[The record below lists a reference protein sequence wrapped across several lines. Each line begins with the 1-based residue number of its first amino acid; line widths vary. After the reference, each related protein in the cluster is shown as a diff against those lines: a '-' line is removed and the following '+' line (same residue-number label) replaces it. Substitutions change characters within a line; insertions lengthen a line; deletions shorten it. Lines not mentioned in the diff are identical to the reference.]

1 MRSSCGSVGKKN
13 CRSKSQKLGWN
24 RCFESFNRRRI
35 LGNRSHV
42 RVPRHQ
48 KKQNYERYIQKKL
61 SPGIFSRMLTNLS
74 DEKLQWIKQTGF
86 GKVLGMRMK
95 RYAHKLGFALV
106 EAFDQASC
114 SLTVKKGSIKITDVV
129 VEKVLGL
136 PRGNHKVELEDSK
149 TLLWDW
155 EKQFGEKPFYKITAS
170 KVAEKIKSDSTASY
184 MFKINFLVL
193 LSNFLVE
200 SNNNGYVKT
209 EVVGFRGNLENFSDY
224 NWCALVIDKLVST
237 HEFWAGNP
245 TTRYFTGSLP
255 LLTVSKSNLFIMS
268 QFYV

>member
-1 MRSSCGSVGKKN
+1 MRSTCASSGKKN
-13 CRSKSQKLGWN
+13 CMSKAQKLGWN
-24 RCFESFNRRRI
+24 RCFDSFNKKQIFGSNMSHIREPRRR
-35 LGNRSHV
+35 
-42 RVPRHQ
+42 
-48 KKQNYERYIQKKL
+48 KKQKYDRYIQKKL

-74 DEKLQWIKQTGF
+74 DEQIQWVKQTGF
-86 GKVLGMRMK
+86 GNVLSMRMK

-106 EAFDQASC
+106 EAFDQATC
-114 SLTVKKGSIKITDVV
+114 SLIVEKGSIKITDTV

-136 PRGNHKVELEDSK
+136 PRGNRNVELEDSK

-155 EKQFGEKPFYKITAS
+155 ERQFGEKPFYKIKAS
-170 KVAEKIKSDSTASY
+170 NVAEKIKSNSTASY

-209 EVVGFRGNLENFSDY
+209 EVVGFRGNLENCSDY
-224 NWCALVIDKLVST
+224 NWCALVIDKLIST

-245 TTRYFTGSLP
+245 TTRHFTGSLP
-255 LLTVSKSNLFIMS
+255 LLTVSNSNFFIML
-268 QFYV
+268 QF